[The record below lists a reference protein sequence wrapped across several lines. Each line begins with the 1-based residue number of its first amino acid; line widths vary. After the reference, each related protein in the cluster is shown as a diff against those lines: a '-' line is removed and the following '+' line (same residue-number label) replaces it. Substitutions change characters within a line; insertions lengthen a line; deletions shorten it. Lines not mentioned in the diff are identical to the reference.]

1 LGEVSAVTPTEYKS
15 KYQNKLAFSTLI
27 YNQLEDI
34 RKYGNIS
41 STDKEGLRRFE
52 HSVKMLE
59 ALLINFMTETHKELI
74 SKTVE
79 KAQNSIKRG
88 DRNMY
93 FEAVLERL
101 MYLMQIVNKVQ
112 DLVPEE
118 KAMEVIGEEKDI
130 GKEEDYESEG
140 ENE

>member
-1 LGEVSAVTPTEYKS
+1 MGEISAVSPTEYKS

-34 RKYGNIS
+34 RKYGNTAS
-41 STDKEGLRRFE
+41 LDKEGLRRFE
-52 HSVKMLE
+52 HSIKILE
-59 ALLINFMTETHKELI
+59 ALLINFMTDSHKELI
-74 SKTVE
+74 KGTID
-79 KAQNSIKRG
+79 KAQRSMKLG

-101 MYLMQIVNKVQ
+101 MYVMQIVNKVQ

-118 KAMEVIGEEKDI
+118 KAMELIGEEADI
-130 GKEEDYESEG
+130 GKEEDYESE
-140 ENE
+140 